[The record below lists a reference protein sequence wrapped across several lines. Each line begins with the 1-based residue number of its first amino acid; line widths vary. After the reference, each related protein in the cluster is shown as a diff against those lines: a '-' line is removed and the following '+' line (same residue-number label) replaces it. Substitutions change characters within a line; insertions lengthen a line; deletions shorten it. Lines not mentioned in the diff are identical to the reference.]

1 MQVGLSVGHLHVGS
15 PGVVTGVG
23 GDPSRPLNGVRDK
36 TKVSEAELGKPGFYV
51 FSYSLFY
58 LYCIFPIYIV
68 YPIVQTSFSREM
80 ILDKSF
86 TDF

>member
-15 PGVVTGVG
+15 PGGVTGVG

-58 LYCIFPIYIV
+58 LYCIFLSILYI
-68 YPIVQTSFSREM
+68 PLCKLPREM

-86 TDF
+86 Y